1 MYVIMSFVE
10 VSIRPARIIASRTV
24 PRHIRDFSALCGAK
38 FESQSGK
45 CTENNKR
52 NRPKLGRT
60 ALENSSFAGYKLF
73 ILLFIIHIALVDEK
87 LIKNVTVLTHVVH

>member
-10 VSIRPARIIASRTV
+10 VSLRPARIMASRTM
-24 PRHIRDFSALCGAK
+24 PRHIRDFFTLCGAK
-38 FESQSGK
+38 SESQLGK

-73 ILLFIIHIALVDEK
+73 ILLFNIHIAVVDEK
-87 LIKNVTVLTHVVH
+87 LIKKV